1 MAKTAVASATTSAAT
16 VPVPN
21 GLNRSDNNVIL
32 SLQRVTREFDGFLA
46 VNDVN
51 FDIER
56 GSITGLI
63 GPNGAGKTTL
73 FNVLTGI
80 LAPTTGRV
88 FLNGNLVSGKSP
100 DQLFVAGLG
109 RTFQI
114 PRPFARMSVLENVM
128 LAPMAQL
135 GEKWFGSFLNGEKV
149 RQQEAAIRDRAM
161 EVLEFVTLD
170 RLADH
175 AAGQISGGQMK
186 LLELARVLMGDP
198 QLILLD
204 EPAAGVNP
212 TLTGILI
219 EKIEQ
224 LNRQG
229 KTFVI
234 IEHDMDFV
242 MQHCAPVI
250 ALAEGKVVFQGSP
263 EEAQAN
269 PVLLDAYLGAR
280 ADD

>member
-1 MAKTAVASATTSAAT
+1 MTE
-16 VPVPN
+16 P
-21 GLNRSDNNVIL
+21 IL
-32 SLQRVTREFDGFLA
+32 RLEGVTRDFGPFRA
-46 VNDVN
+46 VNAVSL
-51 FDIER
+51 DIMP
-56 GSITGLI
+56 GTITGLI

-73 FNVLTGI
+73 FNVLTGM
-80 LAPTTGRV
+80 LPPDAGRV
-88 FLNGNLVSGKSP
+88 LLNGQDVTRMTP
-100 DQLFVAGLG
+100 DRLFAQGLG

-135 GEKWFGSFLNGEKV
+135 GERLLGPFLRAREM
-149 RQQEAAIRDRAM
+149 REQERAIRARAM
-161 EVLEFVTLD
+161 EVLKFVTLD
-170 RLADH
+170 TLADQ
-175 AAGQISGGQMK
+175 AAGEISGGQMK

-212 TLTGILI
+212 TLTKLLI
-219 EKIEQ
+219 EKIEE
-224 LNRQG
+224 LNRGG

-242 MQHCAPVI
+242 MEHCDPVI

-263 EEAQAN
+263 AEAQAD
-269 PVLLDAYLGAR
+269 PILLDAYLGAL

>member
-1 MAKTAVASATTSAAT
+1 MTE
-16 VPVPN
+16 P
-21 GLNRSDNNVIL
+21 IL
-32 SLQRVTREFDGFLA
+32 RLEGVTRDFGPFRA
-46 VNDVN
+46 VNAVSL
-51 FDIER
+51 DIMP
-56 GSITGLI
+56 GTITGLI

-73 FNVLTGI
+73 FNVLTGM
-80 LAPTTGRV
+80 LPPDAGRV
-88 FLNGNLVSGKSP
+88 LLNGQDVTRMTP
-100 DQLFVAGLG
+100 DRLFARGLG

-135 GEKWFGSFLNGEKV
+135 GERLLGPFLRAREM
-149 RQQEAAIRDRAM
+149 REQERAIRARAM
-161 EVLEFVTLD
+161 EVLKFVTLD
-170 RLADH
+170 TLADQ
-175 AAGQISGGQMK
+175 AAGEISGGQMK

-212 TLTGILI
+212 TLTKLLI
-219 EKIEQ
+219 EKIEE
-224 LNRQG
+224 LNRGG

-242 MQHCAPVI
+242 MEHCDPVI

-263 EEAQAN
+263 AEAQAD
-269 PVLLDAYLGAR
+269 PILLDAYLGAL